1 MKFQFNPLA
10 KEIPSIGL
18 LRGIASAMVC
28 YFHLSF
34 GNPNFLPQES
44 IVRQSGE
51 WGWVGV
57 QIFFIISGFV
67 IPYSMFVSNYSPGK
81 VWIFLKKRM
90 VRIEPPYLISIVL
103 LLLLNYIS
111 TLSPFYKGAPF
122 EVDWK
127 NVAAH
132 IAYLNIFTGDKWL
145 QDVYWTLAV
154 EFQYYL
160 LIAAAYGMVTSKK
173 MLVRLTFCIA
183 FLALMFLNISAKG
196 FIMPFTAYFMLGI
209 LLFQYY
215 CNIIEG
221 KEFWLLLLLT
231 FMVLLYIFGW
241 QMVAISAASICIIVF
256 IKNIHPVFRF
266 LGTISFSLYLVH
278 IPIGGRINNLAAG
291 FIKNIH
297 AREAVVFVSFA
308 ISILAAWLFYLA
320 VEKRFKKMSATFQ
333 YNQGKQQGI
342 QQHPKI

>member
-1 MKFQFNPLA
+1 MKFQFNPLE

-34 GNPNFLPQES
+34 GNPGFLPQES

-67 IPYSMFVSNYSPGK
+67 IPYSMFVGKYSPGK

-90 VRIEPPYLISIVL
+90 VRIEPPYLISIAL
-103 LLLLNYIS
+103 LLLLNFVS
-111 TLSPFYKGAPF
+111 TLSPFYKGVPF
-122 EVDWK
+122 DVDWK

-160 LIAAAYGMVTSKK
+160 LIAAAYGLVTSEKI
-173 MLVRLTFCIA
+173 LLRLTFCIA
-183 FLALMFLNISAKG
+183 FLASMFLSISAKG

-221 KEFWLLLLLT
+221 KEFWLLLLLSCI
-231 FMVLLYIFGW
+231 VLLYIFSW
-241 QMVAISAASICIIVF
+241 QMVAISAASLSIIVF
-256 IKNIHPVFRF
+256 VKKVHPVFRF

-278 IPIGGRINNLAAG
+278 IPVGGRVNNLAAG
-291 FIKNIH
+291 FIKNTH

-320 VEKRFKKMSATFQ
+320 VEKRFKKLSASLQ
-333 YNQGKQQGI
+333 YNQGKQEGI
-342 QQHPKI
+342 KHSKT